1 MITDDLMRSG
11 WLARSRTHLGNRAHF
26 YAHPQYRE
34 ALIRCFVDVLGCSGP
49 TSLPARLRRDAILAF
64 SFPDGGSIS
73 VDFTDDALD
82 AEQAR
87 RGAWLELRSADAN
100 ALQQRVLDAGLERVR
115 YDATRAFYFAA
126 PGGQVFSITQ
136 A

>member
-1 MITDDLMRSG
+1 MS
-11 WLARSRTHLGNRAHF
+11 LGNRAHF
-26 YAHPQYRE
+26 YARPPYRE
-34 ALIRCFVDVLGCSGP
+34 SLVRCFVDVLGCAGP
-49 TSLPARLRRDAILAF
+49 IALPARGQPDAILAF

-87 RGAWLELRSADAN
+87 RGAWLELRSMDAS
-100 ALQQRVLDAGLERVR
+100 ALQQRVLEAGLERVH
-115 YDATRAFYFAA
+115 YEVTRAFYFAV
-126 PGGQVFSITQ
+126 PGGQVFSITP

>member
-1 MITDDLMRSG
+1 MS
-11 WLARSRTHLGNRAHF
+11 LGNRAHV
-26 YAHPQYRE
+26 YVRSEYRA
-34 ALIRCFVDVLGCSGP
+34 ALVRCFVEVLGCAGP
-49 TSLPARLRRDAILAF
+49 VSLPARGQSDAILAF
-64 SFPDGGSIS
+64 SFRDGGSIS

-82 AEQAR
+82 EKEAR

-136 A
+136 P